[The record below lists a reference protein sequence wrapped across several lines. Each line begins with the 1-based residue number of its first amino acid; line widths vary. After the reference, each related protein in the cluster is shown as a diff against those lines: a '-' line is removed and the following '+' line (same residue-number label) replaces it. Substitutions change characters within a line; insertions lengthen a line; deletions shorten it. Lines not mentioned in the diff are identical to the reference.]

1 MHDRRIRPKGARSN
15 VGRSLGIAGV
25 AIALTPAFAATAF
38 AGPSNVLLGTA
49 GNFAVLGGTGMT
61 NTGPS
66 TILGDIGSSPTH
78 SETGFDACPGAS
90 DCVSLTG
97 ANHNVADPND
107 AVTQQAKADLTTA
120 YLDAFGRT
128 GGNAISAPLGGG
140 GTLVSGLYTSAADL
154 FVGGDLTLD
163 AGGDPNSVFIFQ
175 AKTGTLKTAAGTS
188 EGIANTRVLLTNG
201 AQACNVYW
209 QVGSSATIETYTQ
222 FVGTILANESI
233 TVNTLATIDSGRALA
248 RNGAVTLDTNT
259 IKAAPCTTTPGSAGS
274 SGGETTTTAPGGG
287 TTSGPSQ
294 SPRRPPPARR
304 VASATAAQSGSAGN
318 ARLQGPS
325 GPVTGPFTVS
335 VTGRHISKVV
345 FYVDGR
351 RRTTVRAKEGRKRFS
366 LKINPR
372 RQSRRVHQVTARVF
386 FTTKSGTPTA
396 TRRLTYRRPVAPA
409 RRTTRAEAPMRA
421 FRAGLVLACLLVIRW
436 GAAPAPAAQSQPRER
451 AVRAVNASGPL
462 GDERLSDERRLSR
475 YAGAVARATVRS
487 RPRSGANAV
496 GCLHFLSEDG
506 AFEVYPVLESQ
517 VDRARAGPGFAS
529 GCRCAPTVAR
539 GWVPRDALGPLKVVR
554 TMLRVNRATL
564 RATLYRGGRRIWS
577 SPVGIGKAA
586 TPTPAGHFWIRSRL
600 RGLAGQPRLRTVRLR
615 HRRILGPQRVAG
627 RRGDRH
633 PRNRRARADSGT
645 PVARMH
651 PRSERGDRPPLAA
664 DADRDAG
671 QDPLAGRRPR
681 RRQLFRAD
689 VAGTIGRAA

>member
-1 MHDRRIRPKGARSN
+1 MYQHARPNGTRSN
-15 VGRSLGIAGV
+15 VGRALGIASLAV
-25 AIALTPAFAATAF
+25 ALTPAFAVPAF
-38 AGPSNVLLGTA
+38 AGPSNVLLGTS
-49 GNFAVLGGTGMT
+49 GSFAVLAGSGMT

-140 GTLVSGLYTSAADL
+140 GTLVSGLYTSADDL

-188 EGIANTRVLLTNG
+188 DGIANTRVLLTNG

-222 FVGTILANESI
+222 FVGTILANQSI
-233 TVNTLATIDSGRALA
+233 TVNTLATIVNGRALA

-259 IKAAPCTTTPGSAGS
+259 ITAAPCSTTPGSGGS
-274 SGGETTTTAPGGG
+274 SGGGTTTTTPGGG
-287 TTSGPSQ
+287 TTTGAIAVAATSPS
-294 SPRRPPPARR
+294 SPTGS
-304 VASATAAQSGSAGN
+304 SATAAQSGSAGR
-318 ARLQGPS
+318 ARLEGPS

-351 RRTTVRAKEGRKRFS
+351 RRATVRAKEGRKRFS

-386 FTTKSGTPTA
+386 FTTRSGTPTA
-396 TRRLTYRRPVAPA
+396 TRRLTYRRPVAP
-409 RRTTRAEAPMRA
+409 RTPNYT
-421 FRAGLVLACLLVIRW
+421 G
-436 GAAPAPAAQSQPRER
+436 
-451 AVRAVNASGPL
+451 
-462 GDERLSDERRLSR
+462 
-475 YAGAVARATVRS
+475 
-487 RPRSGANAV
+487 
-496 GCLHFLSEDG
+496 
-506 AFEVYPVLESQ
+506 
-517 VDRARAGPGFAS
+517 
-529 GCRCAPTVAR
+529 
-539 GWVPRDALGPLKVVR
+539 
-554 TMLRVNRATL
+554 
-564 RATLYRGGRRIWS
+564 
-577 SPVGIGKAA
+577 
-586 TPTPAGHFWIRSRL
+586 
-600 RGLAGQPRLRTVRLR
+600 
-615 HRRILGPQRVAG
+615 
-627 RRGDRH
+627 
-633 PRNRRARADSGT
+633 
-645 PVARMH
+645 
-651 PRSERGDRPPLAA
+651 
-664 DADRDAG
+664 
-671 QDPLAGRRPR
+671 
-681 RRQLFRAD
+681 
-689 VAGTIGRAA
+689 